1 MEKDRLVVLTGA
13 GGKIGRALISRIIE
27 RTRWCILAFS
37 SSLETKEEWGQRVRV
52 HHNSEIC
59 TLLPSLKDADTCVH
73 MAFSRRF
80 NTNSDIA
87 LSLDFSS
94 NLYKAAVACGCRL
107 VNLSTVGVYGLNP
120 DFPTEEAVPAPDSL
134 YSMAKYASEVLMHSY
149 YMNTDISATNVR
161 LSGIVQSQR
170 VLPIFI
176 ENAKTKGE
184 IQITGGKQQFSWI
197 DIDDAVDALIALIA
211 YDGVWKPAYNVSLNK
226 ERYLITD
233 CAEYVAEA
241 AEEKGYGRTRVV
253 VTPTDD
259 NPICVGWNAE
269 AFMDDTGW
277 KPNVTIQETINKM
290 F

>member
-13 GGKIGRALISRIIE
+13 GGKIGRALIDRIVE
-27 RTRWCILAFS
+27 RTKWRILAFS
-37 SSLETKEEWGQRVRV
+37 SSLDNKEGWGQRVDIKS
-52 HHNSEIC
+52 NSEIGI
-59 TLLPSLKDADTCVH
+59 LLPSLKGVDTCVH

-94 NLYKAAVACGCRL
+94 NLYKATVACGCRL

-134 YSMAKYASEVLMHSY
+134 YSMAKYASEVLMYSY

-184 IQITGGKQQFSWI
+184 IQITGGKLMMLWM
-197 DIDDAVDALIALIA
+197 
-211 YDGVWKPAYNVSLNK
+211 
-226 ERYLITD
+226 R
-233 CAEYVAEA
+233 
-241 AEEKGYGRTRVV
+241 
-253 VTPTDD
+253 
-259 NPICVGWNAE
+259 
-269 AFMDDTGW
+269 
-277 KPNVTIQETINKM
+277 
-290 F
+290 